1 MFVLYLHFF
10 CPRRFNGR
18 NDVNFRSFVKNSKSN
33 VCDMEFQR
41 RTIIMSN
48 KDNHGFNTKL
58 HCLHFYS
65 NVQMVGM
72 YSSTLTS
79 ST

>member
-1 MFVLYLHFF
+1 MFVLYLKYFF
-10 CPRRFNGR
+10 PRKFKGR
-18 NDVNFRSFVKNSKSN
+18 NNVNFHSFVKNSKSHA
-33 VCDMEFQR
+33 CDMEFQR

-48 KDNHGFNTKL
+48 KDNHGFKTKL

-72 YSSTLTS
+72 
-79 ST
+79 